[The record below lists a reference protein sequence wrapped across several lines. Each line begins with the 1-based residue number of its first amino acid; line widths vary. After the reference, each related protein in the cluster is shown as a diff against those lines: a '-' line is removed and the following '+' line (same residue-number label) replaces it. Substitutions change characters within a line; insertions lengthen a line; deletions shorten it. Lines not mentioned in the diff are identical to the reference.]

1 MEAVAAPPARAQA
14 ATRLVVPKHHALV
27 RLSHWLNVPILAV
40 LIVSGV
46 SIYWASPVFL
56 HAPDRRTGSTDYLA
70 DASVW
75 IVRHVPGV
83 SPSPHPQTWI
93 YDRLGLGT
101 FQLAQAL
108 RLHWLFVYL
117 FMANGALY
125 LIGLLAGGGWR
136 ALLPRKSDFSDS
148 LRMMRYYLGVVP
160 AVLLR
165 RPWPHPEIRG
175 KYNALQRGAYFSMPV
190 LALLAIGSGWAM
202 HKPTQLPWLERL
214 FVNYNGARI
223 VHFFV
228 MVAFAAFVVPHV
240 VLVFADGWDTFRS
253 MIVGWSAR
261 LHGRPDGRR

>member
-1 MEAVAAPPARAQA
+1 MEAVAPSRARAEA
-14 ATRLVVPKHHALV
+14 ETRLVVRKHHALV

-40 LIVSGV
+40 LIVTGI

-56 HAPDRRTGSTDYLA
+56 HAPDRKTGSTDYLA
-70 DASVW
+70 DAGLW

-83 SPSPHPQTWI
+83 SPSAHPQTWI
-93 YDRLGLGT
+93 YDHLGIGT

-136 ALLPRKSDFSDS
+136 ALLPRKADLRDS
-148 LRMMRYYLGVVP
+148 LRMMRYYAGVVP
-160 AVLLR
+160 ATLLR

-202 HKPTQLPWLERL
+202 HKPAQLPWLERL
-214 FVNYNGARI
+214 FVNYNGARV

-228 MVAFAAFVVPHV
+228 MIAFAAFVIPHV

-253 MIVGWSAR
+253 MIVGWSGR
-261 LHGRPDGRR
+261 LPKGNDGRH

>member
-1 MEAVAAPPARAQA
+1 MEAAAVPPARAEA
-14 ATRLVVPKHHALV
+14 VTTVVVPKHHALV

-40 LIVSGV
+40 LIVSGI

-56 HAPDRRTGSTDYLA
+56 HAPDRKTGSADYLA
-70 DASVW
+70 DAGIW
-75 IVRHVPGV
+75 IVKHVPGV

-93 YDRLGLGT
+93 YNHLGIGT

-136 ALLPRKSDFSDS
+136 ALLPRRSDFADS
-148 LRMMRYYLGVVP
+148 LRMMRYYIGVVP
-160 AVLLR
+160 AALLH
-165 RPWPHPEIRG
+165 RPWPHPEVRS

-190 LALLAIGSGWAM
+190 LALLAIASGWAM
-202 HKPTQLPWLERL
+202 HKPAQLPWLERL
-214 FVNYNGARI
+214 FVNYNGARV

-228 MVAFAAFVVPHV
+228 MAAFAAFVIPHV
-240 VLVFADGWDTFRS
+240 ILVFADGWDTFRS

-261 LHGRPDGRR
+261 PPKGNHGRD